1 MPDLSENL
9 INEERTWEEINQIK
23 SMLVP
28 MAEKKQLKAQ
38 LQVSEMGSYKCALIE
53 VLFKRFRINL
63 IILTA
68 ARATK
73 SFRAKKVVY
82 PYLQLTIFPI
92 LTCNTPIKSN
102 YKTNYQ

>member
-38 LQVSEMGSYKCALIE
+38 LQVSEMGSY
-53 VLFKRFRINL
+53 
-63 IILTA
+63 
-68 ARATK
+68 
-73 SFRAKKVVY
+73 
-82 PYLQLTIFPI
+82 
-92 LTCNTPIKSN
+92 
-102 YKTNYQ
+102 